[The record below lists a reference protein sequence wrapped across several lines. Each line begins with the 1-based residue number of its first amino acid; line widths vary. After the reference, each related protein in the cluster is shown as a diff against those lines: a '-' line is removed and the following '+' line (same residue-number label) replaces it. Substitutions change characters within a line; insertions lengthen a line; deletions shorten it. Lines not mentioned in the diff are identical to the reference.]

1 MINNMLLGLSMSS
14 FQQFFTKIVIGSAV
28 PIALAFL
35 SFLYDLKVGQDK
47 LIIITEQK
55 FLRQE
60 DNNKDQQKQIDH
72 LLTLYTE
79 LKVKVEAGVT
89 RTELLETI
97 KRIELYLEANK
108 ESSAKNILKSPLQ
121 KEILKLNNQ
130 EK

>member
-1 MINNMLLGLSMSS
+1 M
-14 FQQFFTKIVIGSAV
+14 
-28 PIALAFL
+28 
-35 SFLYDLKVGQDK
+35 YDLKVGQDK

-72 LLTLYTE
+72 LLTLYAE